1 MKTVSDFNWGGWP
14 WPQQYVDQKK
24 CIWQQDDIEYF
35 TRLGWLGFLK
45 WKQTEAKQQNC
56 LQLY

>member
-35 TRLGWLGFLK
+35 T
-45 WKQTEAKQQNC
+45 
-56 LQLY
+56 